1 MAPIWGKRLKGGK
14 MKILKRLSK
23 SLQRNMFPAG
33 LFLVLIS
40 ISICS
45 FAQLSTAS
53 LNGFVRDPSGANIP
67 SATITLRNVDTS
79 VENTTVSNGTGAYA
93 LLNIAPGRYT
103 LVAAAPG
110 FSSTQISAFTLA
122 VSQIATIDFSLK
134 IGAQSAMVTV
144 QADSPQLNLTSAN
157 LGTVISTKQV
167 NDLPLNGRNFTQLL
181 SLTPGVAPVNVGQS
195 NGGGFATT
203 SVAVGSS
210 FIIPAINGQTNRS
223 NFFLS
228 DGMNNYGTYLNTYAV
243 PPIVDAIQEFKVVS
257 HTDSAEFGSVLGGVV
272 NVVTKSGTNT
282 FHGSAWEFAR
292 NTVFDARTYFL
303 PTTSAKTP
311 YSQNQFGGS
320 IGGPLSIPKLYNGRD
335 KTFFFGAYQGFRYQ
349 RNSDAPLKVPTAA
362 QLAGDE
368 SAWPTQIFNP
378 FTTRPDPNHAGQYIR
393 DPFVGNQIP
402 SQLIDQRMVAFA
414 NFVFP
419 KAGPVFD
426 SSGDNAIDPT
436 PLIQNQNEFDIRVDH
451 KIGANDTAFFRY
463 SFINSTQ
470 NSSGGLPGTTSNLST
485 PARNWGGSYV
495 HVFGSSL
502 ILQAQFSR
510 STVQYLNPVR
520 FKNSITDIFNQVGFA
535 PAFAGNF
542 TAVGATNLLPGPGI
556 SGFSSSGES
565 GLLIP
570 KATSSNQYSG
580 TLTKVAGAHSLQ
592 FGGGYIT
599 IGQAVK
605 DSFASVGFAG
615 QQTGDTNPSDTVNS
629 GDPLASFL
637 INVPNNATRRNTDEA
652 ERPGGVMS
660 LFVQDTWKATDNLTL
675 NIGMRYDLTFI
686 PPFGTNKTIGQQG
699 GIETGDM
706 DLTNGVYIVQK
717 LPPACSVRGFAP
729 CIPGD
734 GTLPAH
740 VIVDP
745 RGKIAHNVYTNFGPR
760 FGFAYHADEKTAV
773 RAAFGIVYDNWAS
786 QVQMAQ
792 NIGGGWPDIGL
803 QGASNLNQPTS
814 DSATPTVQAQDPF
827 GNNTSSLFPAAT
839 PFNQVSYYYDPHI
852 KNPYSEQWNAGIERQ
867 LSQSATLTMNYVGS
881 VSKRLDVGG
890 FYNTALTPGP
900 GNPQSRS
907 LFPYIKP
914 TNYDRSV
921 GSSNYNAFQF
931 SLNQRS
937 SKGLTYQVAYTWSK
951 SMDVGGDGW
960 FGVEGG
966 IPQDPYNPSAH
977 GGYAVAGTDLT
988 NVLSVNMLYQVP
1000 IGKGRSFSTG
1010 NGVVDYILGNWQLN
1024 NIFLAH
1030 SGLTFT
1036 PVTSGDIANTGNGG
1050 TYETLNVIGDPNKI
1064 AHRTAAKWFNTA
1076 AYAVPPGFTFGT
1088 ASRNS
1093 LRSAGYWNLDTSLFR
1108 QFPLGGEDRRIE
1120 FRAEAFNLF
1129 NNVVL
1134 GKPISNLSTGSQ
1146 FGTVNTTANTARE
1159 LQLGAKFIF

>member
-1 MAPIWGKRLKGGK
+1 MKMFRKSLKG
-14 MKILKRLSK
+14 
-23 SLQRNMFPAG
+23 LQRNRFPAG
-33 LFLVLIS
+33 LLLCLFS
-40 ISICS
+40 MSICG

-53 LNGFVRDPSGANIP
+53 INGFVRDPSGANIP
-67 SATITLRNVDTS
+67 NATVVLHNVNTS
-79 VENTTVSNGTGAYA
+79 VENTTISNGTGAYA
-93 LLNIAPGRYT
+93 LVNIAPGQYT
-103 LVAAAPG
+103 LVASAPG
-110 FSSTQISAFTLA
+110 FSSTRISAFTLA
-122 VSQIATIDFSLK
+122 VSQAATIDFSLK
-134 IGAQSAMVTV
+134 VGTQGVVVTV

-195 NGGGFATT
+195 KGGGFAATA
-203 SVAVGSS
+203 VAVGSS

-228 DGMNNYGTYLNTYAV
+228 DGMNNYGAYLNTYAV

-272 NVVTKSGTNT
+272 NVVTKSGTNVI
-282 FHGSAWEFAR
+282 HGSAWEFAR
-292 NTVFDARTYFL
+292 NTIFDARTYFL
-303 PTTSAKTP
+303 PVTSAKTP

-320 IGGPLSIPKLYNGRD
+320 IGGPLSIPKLYSGKD
-335 KTFFFGAYQGFRYQ
+335 KTFFFGAYQGFRYK
-349 RNSDAPLKVPTAA
+349 RNSDTPLKVPTAA

-368 SAWPTQIFNP
+368 SAWPTQIYNP
-378 FTTRPDPNHAGQYIR
+378 FTTRPDPAHPGQYIR

-402 SQLIDQRMVAFA
+402 SNLIDQRMVAFA
-414 NFVFP
+414 NFVYP

-426 SSGDNAIDPT
+426 SSGDNALDPT
-436 PLIQNQNEFDIRVDH
+436 PLVQNQDEFDIRLDQ

-463 SFINSTQ
+463 SFFDSTQ
-470 NSSGGLPGTTSNLST
+470 HSSGGLPTTTSSLST

-495 HVFGSSL
+495 HVFSSSL

-510 STVQYLNPVR
+510 ATVQILNPVR
-520 FKNSITDIFNQVGFA
+520 FNTSIANIFGQVGFSA
-535 PAFAGNF
+535 AFAGNF
-542 TAVGATNLLPGPGI
+542 TAIGATNLLPGPGI
-556 SGFSSSGES
+556 SGFSGGGES

-580 TLTKVAGAHSLQ
+580 TVTKVAGAHSLQ

-605 DSFASVGFAG
+605 DSFASLGFAG
-615 QQTGDTNPSDTVNS
+615 QQTGDPNPNDTVNS

-637 INVPNNATRRNTDEA
+637 LNVPNNATRRNTDEA

-660 LFVQDTWKATDNLTL
+660 LFVQDTWKATNALTL
-675 NIGMRYDLTFI
+675 NIGLRYDLTFI

-706 DLTNGVYIVQK
+706 DLTNGVYVIQK
-717 LPPACSVRGFAP
+717 LPPSCAVRGFAP

-760 FGFAYHADEKTAV
+760 FGFAYRVDEKTAV
-773 RAAFGIVYDNWAS
+773 RGAAGIVYDNWAS

-803 QGASNLNQPTS
+803 QGASNLNQPTAS
-814 DSATPTVQAQDPF
+814 SATPTVQAQDPF
-827 GNNTSSLFPAAT
+827 GSSTSSLFPAAT

-852 KNPYSEQWNAGIERQ
+852 KNPYSEQWNLGVERQ
-867 LSQSATLTMNYVGS
+867 ISESTTLEMNYVGS
-881 VSKRLDVGG
+881 VSKRLDIGG

-900 GNPQSRS
+900 GNPQSRA

-914 TNYDRSV
+914 TNYDRSI
-921 GSSNYNAFQF
+921 GSANYNAFQF

-937 SKGLTYQVAYTWSK
+937 YHGLTYQVAYTWSK
-951 SMDVGGDGW
+951 SMNVASDGW

-966 IPQDPYNPSAH
+966 IPQDPYHPSAN
-977 GGYAVAGTDLT
+977 GGYSVAGTDLT
-988 NVLSVNMLYQVP
+988 NVLSVSTLYQVP
-1000 IGKGRSFSTG
+1000 VGKGQSFSTG
-1010 NGVVDYILGNWQLN
+1010 NAVMDYVLGNWQLN
-1024 NIFLAH
+1024 NIFLAR
-1030 SGLTFT
+1030 SGMPFT

-1050 TYETLNVIGDPNKI
+1050 TYETLNVVGNPNNI

-1076 AYAVPPGFTFGT
+1076 AYVVPPGYTFGT
-1088 ASRNS
+1088 AGRNS

-1108 QFPLGGEDRRIE
+1108 QFPLGGENRRLE
-1120 FRAEAFNLF
+1120 FRAESFNLL
-1129 NNVVL
+1129 NNVIL
-1134 GKPISNLSTGSQ
+1134 GTPISNMSTGKQ

-1159 LQLGAKFIF
+1159 FQLGMKLIF